1 MIVISD
7 TNILSSLAAGDSLHL
22 LFLLFPP
29 SQISIPPAVLDELQ
43 AGLVHGHTHVESVLQ
58 EIANNKIK
66 VLPLSRQEKRF
77 IKSLPAK
84 LNAGECEAIA
94 LSQNRKARLLSNDKR
109 AVRYCRKQGVL
120 VVDLSD
126 MLRLLWIRDIISKR
140 EVEMLIDKMAKV
152 EKLILSKTQ
161 RATIFAA
168 RR

>member
-7 TNILSSLAAGDSLHL
+7 TNILSSLAAGDSLYL
-22 LFLLFPP
+22 LFLLFPS

-43 AGLVHGHTHVESVLQ
+43 AGLAHGHTHVESVLQ

-66 VLPLSRQEKRF
+66 VLPLSREEEHF
-77 IKSLPAK
+77 SKSLPTK

-109 AVRYCRKQGVL
+109 AVRYCHKQGVL

-126 MLRLLWIRDIISKR
+126 MLRLLWIRNIISKR

-152 EKLILSKTQ
+152 EKIILSKTQ

-168 RR
+168 RC